1 VRVSYSFTPRM
12 LLQLLTQYNEQADA
26 VSSNLRF
33 SWLQSA
39 NTGLYF
45 VYNEIDERG
54 VGSLP
59 RGREFVIKYSRIF
72 DLLR

>member
-1 VRVSYSFTPRM
+1 
-12 LLQLLTQYNEQADA
+12 

-39 NTGLYF
+39 STGLYF

-54 VGSLP
+54 FGAPP
-59 RGREFVIKYSRIF
+59 RGREYIIKYSRIF